1 VKTVLRRLALTISL
15 AVPLVLAACGGSDD
29 NTPAHSVGTLRFIG
43 EQRIPY
49 KQAFQNTTVGG
60 LSGIDYDAK
69 SGNWI
74 MQSDDRSDIN
84 PARFYTA
91 RLNYDAQSF
100 SAVTLTS
107 VATFK
112 QQNGTVYPNRTQ
124 YATAGGEVPDTESIR
139 FDPGDGSVWYTS
151 EGDRSLGLDPFVKHA
166 TVSGDFIAR
175 LPLPARFKVS
185 PTTETGSRNNLTFE
199 GLTFAPDG
207 KSLWV
212 SMEAPIYEDGP
223 ITSVSNGAFS
233 RVTQYDRS
241 GNVLKQVAYPID
253 AIPVA
258 PAAGMAADNGVSE
271 MLAVDD
277 HRFLMIE
284 RSGVQGADGNYKDY
298 IRLYE
303 MDVAGA
309 TDVNSIASL
318 KGATF
323 TPVSKRLV
331 LDLTTLKLPIL
342 DNIEGVAWGPKLAN
356 GHDSLVLVSDD
367 NFNATQV
374 TQFLAFEVV
383 PR

>member
-1 VKTVLRRLALTISL
+1 VKTVLRLLALAIPMT
-15 AVPLVLAACGGSDD
+15 LAACGGSDD
-29 NTPAHSVGTLRFIG
+29 NTPARSVGTMKFIG

-49 KQAFQNTTVGG
+49 KQAFQSTTVGG
-60 LSGIDYDAK
+60 LSGIDYDSK

-91 RLNYDAQSF
+91 KLTYDANAF
-100 SAVTLTS
+100 SAVTLTN

-112 QQNGTVYPNRTQ
+112 QQNGTTYPNKTQ
-124 YATAGGEVPDTESIR
+124 YPTVGGEVPDTESIR
-139 FDPGDGSVWYTS
+139 FDPTDGSIWYTS

-166 TVSGDFIAR
+166 AINGDYIAR
-175 LPLPARFKVS
+175 LPLPALLKVS
-185 PTTETGSRNNLTFE
+185 STTEAGSRNNLTFE

-223 ITSVSNGAFS
+223 ITSVSNGGYS

-241 GNVLKQVAYPID
+241 GNVLKQIAYPID

-258 PAAGMAADNGVSE
+258 PATGKSADNGVSE

-284 RSGVQGADGNYKDY
+284 RAGVQGADGNYKDY

-303 MDVAGA
+303 MDVSNA
-309 TDVNSIASL
+309 TDINAIASL

-323 TPVSKRLV
+323 TAATKRLV
-331 LDLTTLKLPIL
+331 LDLTTLNLPVL
-342 DNIEGVAWGPKLAN
+342 DNIEGIAWGPKLAN

-367 NFNATQV
+367 NFNSTQV
-374 TQFLAFEVV
+374 TQFLAFDVT